1 MEYNATETDFLTLV
15 GHFDVN
21 VAMSDDVPI
30 YIRSLSEEEYA
41 RLKERYKY
49 NLQHKLLGVTDF
61 RRATACTAR
70 DEQSARRFFEDVYK
84 YAFEGGEEPDV
95 TDYWDR
101 PKPAD
106 W

>member
-1 MEYNATETDFLTLV
+1 MDLETSEDTLWILLSLFNANIDLPDEVGGYLNSISFEKRERLQVYFKDRLQRKLFGLDEFL
-15 GHFDVN
+15 
-21 VAMSDDVPI
+21 
-30 YIRSLSEEEYA
+30 
-41 RLKERYKY
+41 
-49 NLQHKLLGVTDF
+49 
-61 RRATACTAR
+61 RATACDAR

-101 PKPAD
+101 PKPTD